1 MLYFISFLAM
11 QESGNYLIR
20 EYLNDQYPWRFTLS
34 GLIELEAT
42 FFAGAILLTPLYY
55 YIGLKFYTNKQLL
68 GWIRIFILF
77 ALIQQ
82 SILIYQN
89 IITEDMGYARSIYQN
104 GKFKI
109 ESEIGRRL
117 DIPFWKS
124 SEPINDNFDSFDRR
138 NFAIERSG
146 HWVLTL
152 TMWVWPSIHLLY
164 FLPQMCIRRIKR
176 DLWPDSTNQ
185 SSKIL

>member
-1 MLYFISFLAM
+1 M